1 MQISPPVVHYVACGL
16 IHLNLLAKKTTKL
29 FLVGILFLLFLDNF
43 DVLLGLL
50 YFPREVF
57 NIMYEDILHGHYS
70 LPLNTSYFRFIL
82 LLLGDINLNPGTAPL
97 KINDILSELLPFHNC
112 IFSTGRMDYQP
123 DPLSVVGNNAWKISQ
138 KRSMHFVHVKI
149 NSLLTTQF

>member
-43 DVLLGLL
+43 DILLGLL